1 MDGRV
6 AEDVDE
12 SFTEYLA
19 DIGRVMPLGYTRN
32 IWRTVRLRDPWSR
45 DDNSA
50 ERSVGRVIF
59 LFSWTPSSQIEDIPS
74 TTARGMFRGI
84 FHTRVNRQERLVKKR
99 TKTERKASAI
109 NDTMGPREERHVSLQ
124 DQREKTMSR

>member
-59 LFSWTPSSQIEDIPS
+59 LFFLTLSSQIEDIPS
-74 TTARGMFRGI
+74 TTARGMLRGI
-84 FHTRVNRQERLVKKR
+84 FHTRVNRQERLVQKK
-99 TKTERKASAI
+99 KNENRKES
-109 NDTMGPREERHVSLQ
+109 VSN
-124 DQREKTMSR
+124 